1 MQLHS
6 SIRIHRTPKQV
17 WSFLGDPANVS
28 KWDRGV
34 AAVEQTPAQPPS
46 QSLGVGYEFDT
57 VAHDRLNLPDKGR
70 MTYRIQKSEIDDS
83 DPTAGHCIVE
93 LTSRTGNARFFRTAE
108 WRFDV
113 RAIPEGSEL
122 TCTAVFTLRWP
133 YLFLGPMLYLGRK
146 QIMIDL
152 ECLKLAVESQEEE
165 DVSSEFSP
173 AKAAP

>member
-6 SIRIHRTPKQV
+6 SIRIHRTPQQV
-17 WSFLGDPANVS
+17 WSFLGDPANVA

-34 AAVEQTPAQPPS
+34 ADVEPSSKPLS

-70 MTYRIQKSEIDDS
+70 MSYRIKEA
-83 DPTAGHCIVE
+83 DPAPSSSGAGHCTVE

-113 RAIPEGSEL
+113 RAVPEGSHL

-133 YLFLGPMLYLGRK
+133 WLFLGPILYLGRK

-152 ECLKLAVESQEEE
+152 ECLKQAIESH
-165 DVSSEFSP
+165 P
-173 AKAAP
+173 

>member
-6 SIRIHRTPKQV
+6 SIRIHRTPEQV

-34 AAVEQTPAQPPS
+34 ADVEAPS
-46 QSLGVGYEFDT
+46 KPIGIGYEFNT
-57 VAHDRLNLPDKGR
+57 VAHDRLKLPDQGR
-70 MTYRIQKSEIDDS
+70 MSYRIKESETNQS
-83 DPTAGHCIVE
+83 DPGAGHCVVE

-113 RAIPEGSEL
+113 RPIPEGSDL

-133 YLFLGPMLYLGRK
+133 WLFLGPMLYLGRK

-152 ECLKLAVESQEEE
+152 ECLKQAIESQ
-165 DVSSEFSP
+165 P
-173 AKAAP
+173 